1 MGASFGMSYTEA
13 VGYTL
18 LGASITVF
26 SSVYFQH
33 PLTRFSKNLMK
44 YWPGNAEK
52 KKAKFNPRLKKT
64 LILYRRYGFWG
75 LMLLTP
81 ILIGLPI
88 GVWLALRLGSRP
100 SHVVIAVLIIAS
112 AWSTLSYFLTH
123 NGLMQLAN
131 S

>member
-1 MGASFGMSYTEA
+1 MGYSEA

-26 SSVYFQH
+26 SSVYIQH

-44 YWPGNAEK
+44 YWPGVTAK
-52 KKAKFNPRLKKT
+52 KKVKFNPRLKKT
-64 LILYRRYGFWG
+64 LIFYRRYGFWG

-81 ILIGLPI
+81 ILIGIPV

-100 SHVVIAVLIIAS
+100 SHVAIAVLITALG
-112 AWSTLSYFLTH
+112 WSTLSYFLAH

>member
-1 MGASFGMSYTEA
+1 MSYTEA
-13 VGYTL
+13 VGYTM

-33 PLTRFSKNLMK
+33 PLTRASKNLMK
-44 YWPGNAEK
+44 YWPGSTK
-52 KKAKFNPRLKKT
+52 RKQVKFNPRLKKT
-64 LILYRRYGFWG
+64 LIFYRRYGFWG

-81 ILIGLPI
+81 ILIGLPV
-88 GVWLALRLGSRP
+88 GAWLALRLGSRP
-100 SHVVIAVLIIAS
+100 THVVIAVLITVLG
-112 AWSTLSYFLTH
+112 WSTLSYFLAR